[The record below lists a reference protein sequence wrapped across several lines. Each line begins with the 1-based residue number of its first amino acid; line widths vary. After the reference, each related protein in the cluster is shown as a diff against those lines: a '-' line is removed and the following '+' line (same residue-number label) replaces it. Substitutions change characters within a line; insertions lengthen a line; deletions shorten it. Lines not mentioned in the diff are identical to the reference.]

1 MSSRT
6 IRIFAD
12 VEALSEAAAHEFVR
26 CAGEAIAARG
36 RFTVAL
42 SGGSTPKRL
51 YQLLTAEPFRSRVDW
66 GRVECFWGDERCV
79 PPDHPDSNYRMARE
93 AMLAHLSIPAEHVHR
108 IEAERSDR
116 DAAARDYETVLAG
129 VFGVR
134 AGVEPPALDLILLG
148 MGPDGHTAS
157 LFPHTQALN
166 ETKRWVVPNHV
177 PQLNTDRL
185 TLTRPILNRAREVLF
200 LLAGADKAERLAE
213 VLAGPADPLRLPA
226 QSIQPDGQLL
236 WFVDR
241 AAAARLPSSLA
252 RENMQG

>member
-1 MSSRT
+1 MSARI
-6 IRIFAD
+6 IRIFTD
-12 VEALSEAAAHEFVR
+12 VEALSQAAASEFVR
-26 CAGEAIAARG
+26 CAGEAVAARG

-51 YQLLTAEPFRSRVDW
+51 YQLLAAEPFRAQVDW
-66 GRVECFWGDERCV
+66 GRIEIFWGDERCV
-79 PPDHPDSNYRMARE
+79 PPDHADSNYRMARE
-93 AMLAHLSIPAEHVHR
+93 AMLAHLPIPAEHVHR
-108 IEAERSDR
+108 IESEHANR
-116 DAAARDYETVLAG
+116 DAAARAYEEILARA
-129 VFGVR
+129 FGVH
-134 AGVEPPALDLILLG
+134 AGAEPPPLDLVLLG